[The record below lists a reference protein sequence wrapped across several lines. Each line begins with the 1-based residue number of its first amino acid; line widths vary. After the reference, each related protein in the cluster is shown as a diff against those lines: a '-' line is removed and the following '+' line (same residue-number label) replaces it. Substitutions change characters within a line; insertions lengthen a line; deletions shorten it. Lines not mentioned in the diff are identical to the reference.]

1 MMMDVSPTRYV
12 SSSPAQ
18 WVRTV
23 ILHVSACVYSVV
35 NVGVSCRLQ
44 TGAANDVR
52 REQKQAGAHRPA
64 V

>member
-1 MMMDVSPTRYV
+1 MTDASPTHYA

-23 ILHVSACVYSVV
+23 VLHVSACVYSVV
-35 NVGVSCRLQ
+35 NVGVLCRLQ
-44 TGAANDVR
+44 TGAADDVR